1 VWSLTKR
8 PNADYKRLR
17 ISGLDQMVREAAQRA
32 DIGKRV
38 YPHLLRHSY
47 ATEWLRRGGSPLL
60 LAQQLGH
67 ENLNMIQSTY
77 SHLTRG
83 DVFAEAMKMWEDD

>member
-1 VWSLTKR
+1 LNRR
-8 PNADYKRLR
+8 PNADYEPLR
-17 ISGLDQMVREAAQRA
+17 ISGLDQMVREAAQRTH
-32 DIGKRV
+32 IGKRV

-47 ATEWLRRGGSPLL
+47 ATGWLRRGGSALL

-67 ENLNMIQSTY
+67 ENLNMIQSTH

>member
-1 VWSLTKR
+1 
-8 PNADYKRLR
+8 
-17 ISGLDQMVREAAQRA
+17 MVREAAHRA
-32 DIGKRV
+32 GIQKRV

-47 ATEWLRRGGSPLL
+47 ATEWLRRGGNPLL

-77 SHLTRG
+77 SHLVAG
-83 DVFAEAMKMWEDD
+83 DVFAEAMRMFEDEDD